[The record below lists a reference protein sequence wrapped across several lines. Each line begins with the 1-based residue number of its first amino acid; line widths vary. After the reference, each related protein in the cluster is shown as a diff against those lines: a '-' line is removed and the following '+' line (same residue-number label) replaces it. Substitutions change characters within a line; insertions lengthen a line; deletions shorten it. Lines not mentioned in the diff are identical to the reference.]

1 MSTPGLLHP
10 TPFPEEAEG
19 PGDSDT
25 GGAKGAGDGQCNLL
39 SASDLCDEDTLAR
52 GMAGDIP
59 GAEICAHPCAQE
71 MIDCTCHTP
80 TPRSFPFRP
89 WPTDIRMRLRLSFL
103 LVECTAFASALR
115 DVVGGLRVGAFD

>member
-1 MSTPGLLHP
+1 M
-10 TPFPEEAEG
+10 
-19 PGDSDT
+19 
-25 GGAKGAGDGQCNLL
+25 L

-80 TPRSFPFRP
+80 TPRSPVSP
-89 WPTDIRMRLRLSFL
+89 VANGTGMGL
-103 LVECTAFASALR
+103 LVECICQRAR
-115 DVVGGLRVGAFD
+115 